1 LKREAVTVA
10 TKSGWIG
17 ASSKEDARNRI
28 MERFPEGQ
36 IIRLYEKI
44 LGMFAYEVEVPDTAP
59 EPETEPEGMFH
70 TLEERAPEE
79 VVDEPPP
86 TLDGGGT

>member
-1 LKREAVTVA
+1 
-10 TKSGWIG
+10 
-17 ASSKEDARNRI
+17 

-44 LGMFAYEVEVPDTAP
+44 LGMFAYEVEVPDTAS
-59 EPETEPEGMFH
+59 EPETEPEGVFH
-70 TLEERAPEE
+70 TLEECSPEE